1 MPRGRRRN
9 SPLPSLTRPSSR
21 FERNAAMN
29 SHPQAAPTVPKRRW
43 FDRRKLLTSEVAQH
57 RTTAFVYGNILVL
70 AAVVQVSLH
79 EITGRS
85 VVTVLAT
92 AVTTFLAHVF
102 AGVITSTWSWRAVL
116 REARDSAPIL
126 TSGII
131 PAALLLLA
139 PLVGFPS
146 SAAVLLAELLLV
158 ARIASVGIVVARL
171 RNEPTSASTVLA
183 GVALALLALIIV
195 VTKAVLTH

>member
-1 MPRGRRRN
+1 MEIAWA
-9 SPLPSLTRPSSR
+9 PSRS
-21 FERNAAMN
+21 ERMEAMN
-29 SHPQAAPTVPKRRW
+29 SSAQAASTVPRRRW
-43 FDRRKLLTSEVAQH
+43 FDRRTPLPSEVGQH
-57 RTTAFVYGNILVL
+57 RTTAFIYGNILVL

-79 EITGRS
+79 PITGRS

-102 AGVITSTWSWRAVL
+102 ADVITSTWSWRTVRHA
-116 REARDSAPIL
+116 ARDSGPIL

-139 PLVGFPS
+139 LFGFSS

-158 ARIASVGIVVARL
+158 ARIAAVGIVVARL
-171 RNEPTSASTVLA
+171 RTEPTSLSTVLA
-183 GVALALLALIIV
+183 GIALALLALIIV

>member
-1 MPRGRRRN
+1 MN
-9 SPLPSLTRPSSR
+9 SPAH
-21 FERNAAMN
+21 AA
-29 SHPQAAPTVPKRRW
+29 ATVPDRRW
-43 FDRRKLLTSEVAQH
+43 FDRRKPLPSEVAQH
-57 RTTAFVYGNILVL
+57 RTTAFIYGNILVL

-102 AGVITSTWSWRAVL
+102 ADVITSTWSWLTVL
-116 REARDSAPIL
+116 HAARDSAPIL

-131 PAALLLLA
+131 PATLLLLA
-139 PLVGFPS
+139 PMLGFPS
-146 SAAVLLAELLLV
+146 SVAVLLAELLLV

-171 RNEPTSASTVLA
+171 RTEPTSSNTVL
-183 GVALALLALIIV
+183 GGIALALLGLIIV
-195 VTKAVLTH
+195 VTKVVLTH